1 MEKQKVSRKIMERE
15 KSHTSLAL
23 LEELE
28 VSVIY
33 IQTYYPEKEVVQV
46 ERLALDES
54 QRQGNLISP

>member
-1 MEKQKVSRKIMERE
+1 MERE
-15 KSHTSLAL
+15 KSHTSLA